1 MTTFLTAHVGSAH
14 VTPRRIRRAIF
25 LAALLTLCAFGGQ
38 RRGMPLDITYD
49 FADGPQGWVSQTT
62 AADGGS
68 YPESTWA
75 WSGGL
80 WQVDP
85 VPVFNSRYW
94 IANSLTSPQI
104 TVEPATDVL
113 EFTIIHRY
121 RFPTNIT
128 TGGPVVAGQLAYR
141 VGNSS
146 NPFLPL
152 LPGTFSSGPVDPEY
166 QPLTPY
172 PTWVGTNGI
181 APANLNPP
189 LLTTGG
195 IWTGESPGFAS
206 GQFVAS
212 QTLLRGL
219 TPGEQVQ
226 FRFINANLGLEC
238 TGGGWDIA
246 LVDIVGLE
254 LPEPTSLTMA
264 ATGCGLAALGWL
276 RRLRRSLA
284 ASLMFAAFAVLM
296 VIVSAAA
303 RPRNLTIVPPD
314 PASAR

>member
-1 MTTFLTAHVGSAH
+1 MTTFLTAHVGSTH
-14 VTPRRIRRAIF
+14 MTPHRIRRAIF

-49 FADGPQGWVSQTT
+49 FANGPQGWVSQTT

-113 EFTIIHRY
+113 EFTMIHRY

-141 VGNSS
+141 VGGSS

-152 LPGTFSSGPVDPEY
+152 LPSTFSTGPVDPEY

-181 APANLNPP
+181 APASLNPP

-284 ASLMFAAFAVLM
+284 ASLMFAALAVLM

-303 RPRNLTIVPPD
+303 RPRNLTIAPPD